1 MKRIFILALSAAIL
15 AACGGIGMGNVD
27 FPDAPD
33 LPGTGITDGG
43 GTTGGSDSSVNTTIT
58 EYSGDKATDIADD
71 KVDWS
76 NDDIYWEANSSVS
89 GDATKAF
96 TDKVYVTFD
105 GSSATVTGSN
115 SQILTVI
122 NGAHVVV
129 DMMTNSVKD
138 VDIIVKGTTTDG
150 SLKIYGNKK
159 YKLTLSGVDITSG
172 TGPAINS
179 QCGKRVFLHL
189 SEGSTNRLTDAATYG
204 TDAYVYSSSTE
215 EDRKGCLFTEGH
227 LIISGSGVLVAEG
240 KYKHGIATD
249 GFFYLRPGATVAV
262 TDAVKNCIHANGDED
277 EKRGIDIT
285 GGLVYAR
292 STGTA
297 GKCMKCDLAINVS
310 AGILQLNTSGDATW
324 DSDENDTSSAS
335 CMKSDTD
342 ITITG
347 GTITCKSTGKAGKG
361 IKADGNIVLGA
372 SETQG
377 PVMEITTTGSTYT
390 YGSSSSGGMNRPGM
404 GGGMGGGS
412 SSSGNSSKAKAVKA
426 EGTITINGG
435 TYTIQTASDG
445 AEGIESKTKSASSI
459 VVNGGDIYLKCYD
472 DCINSA
478 GAIIFNGG
486 RTYAWS
492 TGNDSVD
499 SNYGS
504 TGAITV
510 NGGVLIAV
518 SSKGSPEEGI
528 DADNASLKV
537 TGGYIF
543 TMGAAQGQAPSV
555 PTTSTAT
562 QPTALLK
569 SMALSSGQYLTVFD
583 SSNKALFTVKIPF
596 SIQTNYSLVTCPS
609 FAKGSTY
616 TVKTGTSEPTG
627 CTSTWNGFYV
637 GGTSTAS
644 TSKKTISFTANYVAV

>member
-1 MKRIFILALSAAIL
+1 MKKFSILAMTALVLLSSCNKLIPDS
-15 AACGGIGMGNVD
+15 G
-27 FPDAPD
+27 FPDMPD
-33 LPGTGITDGG
+33 TPGNGITDD
-43 GTTGGSDSSVNTTIT
+43 GGSDSSVNTTIT
-58 EYSGDKATDIADD
+58 EYSGDKASDITSD

-76 NDDIYWEANSSVS
+76 ADDIYWEANAATS
-89 GDATKAF
+89 GDASTAF

-105 GSSATVTGSN
+105 GTSAKVSGSN
-115 SQILTVI
+115 AQILSVI

-129 DMMTNSVKD
+129 DMQTNSVKD
-138 VDIIVKGTTTDG
+138 VDIIVKGTTSNG

-159 YKLTLSGVDITSG
+159 YKLTLSGVDITSS

-189 SEGSTNRLTDAATYG
+189 TDGTTNRLTDAATYG
-204 TDAYVYSSSTE
+204 TDAYVYSSSVE

-240 KYKHGIATD
+240 KYKHGICTD
-249 GFFYLRPGATVAV
+249 GFFYMRPGATVAV

-310 AGILQLNTSGDATW
+310 GGVLQLNTSGDATW

-361 IKADGNIVLGA
+361 IKADGNIVLGTNA
-372 SETQG
+372 NQG

-390 YGSSSSGGMNRPGM
+390 YGSSSSGGGMGRPGGM
-404 GGGMGGGS
+404 GGGMGGS
-412 SSSGNSSKAKAVKA
+412 TSSGNTSKAKAIKA
-426 EGTITINGG
+426 EGTITVNGG

-445 AEGIESKTKSASSI
+445 AEGMESKTKNASSI
-459 VVNGGDIYLKCYD
+459 TINGGEIYLKCYD

-478 GAIIFNGG
+478 GAIVFNGG
-486 RTYAWS
+486 KTYAWS
-492 TGNDSVD
+492 TGNDAID

-510 NGGVLIAV
+510 NDGIVIAV

-537 TGGYIF
+537 AGGYIF

-555 PTTSTAT
+555 PTASTAT

-569 SMALSSGQYLTVFD
+569 GMAMSEGQYVTIFD
-583 SSNKALFTVKIPF
+583 SSNKALFTFKAPF
-596 SIQTNYSLVTCPS
+596 SIQTNYSVVTCPS
-609 FAKGSTY
+609 FQKGSTY
-616 TVKTGTSEPTG
+616 TVKSGTAEPTG
-627 CTSTWNGFYV
+627 CSVSWNGFYV

-644 TSKKTISFTANYVAV
+644 TSKKTINFTSNYVAV